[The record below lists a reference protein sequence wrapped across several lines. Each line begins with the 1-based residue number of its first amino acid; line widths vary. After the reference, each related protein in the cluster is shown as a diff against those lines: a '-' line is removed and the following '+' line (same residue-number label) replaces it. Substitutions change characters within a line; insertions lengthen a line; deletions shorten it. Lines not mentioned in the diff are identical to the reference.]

1 MSAADHALEERAS
14 LLREE
19 RSVISPHVAATAD
32 AAPSLGRLAAAGVRA
47 GSAPGEYAL
56 VVEAVREG
64 YLLHYDRGRVVV
76 GADSDLALLAGDY
89 LYALGLERLAAIGD
103 MTAVRELSDLISLAA
118 QVHDQSRAPER
129 ATEEAAALWLASAT
143 AIAAGPTPV
152 HEQAKADLR
161 EGSPGAARMLRAA
174 ARGAAA
180 AGGFDERLDDA
191 ADAID
196 CGRIPLF

>member
-1 MSAADHALEERAS
+1 MAAPDHALEELAS

-19 RSVISPHVAATAD
+19 RSVISPHVAASAD
-32 AAPSLGRLAAAGVRA
+32 APPSLGRLAASGVRA

-64 YLLHYDRGRVVV
+64 YLLHYGDGRVVL
-76 GADSDLALLAGDY
+76 GADPDLALLAGDY

-103 MTAVRELSDLISLAA
+103 LTAVRELSDLISLAA
-118 QVHDQSRAPER
+118 QVHDQSRAPDR
-129 ATEEAAALWLASAT
+129 VADEAAALWLATAT

-152 HEQAKADLR
+152 HDRAKAELR
-161 EGSPGAARMLRAA
+161 DGSPAAARSLRAA
-174 ARGAAA
+174 ARGAAT

-196 CGRIPLF
+196 CGRTPLF